1 MDKSKLPKMQP
12 GKVVPTHGGPKPK
25 PKKKGKKKGYGGL
38 AGAIDAIK
46 ERKRRQQEALDL

>member
-25 PKKKGKKKGYGGL
+25 KAGPKKKKGGL
-38 AGAIDAIK
+38 AGAIDTIK
-46 ERKRRQQEALDL
+46 ERKRRMQEALDL

>member
-12 GKVVPTHGGPKPK
+12 GKVVPTHGGPAKP
-25 PKKKGKKKGYGGL
+25 KKGKKKGYGGL
-38 AGAIDAIK
+38 SGAIDAIK